1 VGNLFGNCSKQPGS
15 SRLMARRTALTGGNA
30 PHRPTPIYHPGPCC
44 CSKPSLSD
52 SDGKPNTPPPSWQL
66 GTRLATVR
74 QLVIKPPEEG
84 TGMEKLLFTIEEA
97 AEVLSV
103 SRSTVYDLVRMR
115 LLDTVLI
122 GRSRRVPASALQDL
136 VDRLHEPK
144 KAA

>member
-1 VGNLFGNCSKQPGS
+1 
-15 SRLMARRTALTGGNA
+15 
-30 PHRPTPIYHPGPCC
+30 
-44 CSKPSLSD
+44 
-52 SDGKPNTPPPSWQL
+52 
-66 GTRLATVR
+66 
-74 QLVIKPPEEG
+74 
-84 TGMEKLLFTIEEA
+84 MEKLLFTIEEA

-136 VDRLHEPK
+136 VDRLRELK